1 MKHLIQELKK
11 HRLIQDF
18 SDQKVSFSHLSL
30 TQEALLIASSYLN
43 KPRPMVVVKANLYL
57 AQQLFEKIQFW
68 LDEIRKT
75 VDTVYNEYITG
86 KCETYLLDGD
96 EMKQTFKTAHGLYI
110 DETLI
115 GMLDKGLLSLSVGE
129 DGEILYSL
137 SDEGKDLGEL
147 MFGKAK
153 LN

>member
-1 MKHLIQELKK
+1 MNYNIKSANDYAQ
-11 HRLIQDF
+11 
-18 SDQKVSFSHLSL
+18 
-30 TQEALLIASSYLN
+30 LLIEGILEVEDTLPVNERLSDS
-43 KPRPMVVVKANLYL
+43 M
-57 AQQLFEKIQFW
+57 IQFW
-68 LDEIRKT
+68 LDEIRK
-75 VDTVYNEYITG
+75 
-86 KCETYLLDGD
+86 
-96 EMKQTFKTAHGLYI
+96 TFKTAHGLYI

>member
-1 MKHLIQELKK
+1 MVFKIIANIKSANDYAQ
-11 HRLIQDF
+11 
-18 SDQKVSFSHLSL
+18 
-30 TQEALLIASSYLN
+30 LLIEGILEVEDTLPVNERLSDS
-43 KPRPMVVVKANLYL
+43 M
-57 AQQLFEKIQFW
+57 IQFW

>member
-1 MKHLIQELKK
+1 MNYNIKSANDYAQ
-11 HRLIQDF
+11 
-18 SDQKVSFSHLSL
+18 
-30 TQEALLIASSYLN
+30 LLIEGILEVEDTLPVNERLSDS
-43 KPRPMVVVKANLYL
+43 M
-57 AQQLFEKIQFW
+57 IQFW

-86 KCETYLLDGD
+86 KRETYLLDGD
-96 EMKQTFKTAHGLYI
+96 EMEQTFKTAHGLYI
-110 DETLI
+110 DETLT

>member
-1 MKHLIQELKK
+1 MNYNIKSANDYAQ
-11 HRLIQDF
+11 
-18 SDQKVSFSHLSL
+18 
-30 TQEALLIASSYLN
+30 LLIEGILEVEDTLPVNERLSDS
-43 KPRPMVVVKANLYL
+43 M
-57 AQQLFEKIQFW
+57 IQFW

-86 KCETYLLDGD
+86 KRETYLLDGD
-96 EMKQTFKTAHGLYI
+96 EMEQTFKTAHGLYMY
-110 DETLI
+110 ETLT